1 MRSLLTVVIMLS
13 TLPATVPAEESGS
26 GAPSILTHSPFL
38 PPGFQPPGGAGTT
51 TDAPA
56 SPSQYEFH
64 GVYQL
69 GGTYYFNLFNS
80 RERKGSWISKDNSP
94 TDWPRIVRYDE
105 EEDVLVVEVSGER
118 VSLSLMET
126 SDRPMPV
133 AGARSTQP
141 AAAPPSSAQASPQ
154 QATPRRRVIR
164 PTVRPPSPPA
174 TSNPAERRPT
184 IQLQP
189 QS

>member
-1 MRSLLTVVIMLS
+1 MLS
-13 TLPATVPAEESGS
+13 ALPAIALSEESGS

-56 SPSQYEFH
+56 SPSQFEFH

-80 RERKGSWISKDNSP
+80 REKKGSWISRESST
-94 TDWPRIVRYDE
+94 TDWPHIVRYDE
-105 EEDVLVVEVSGER
+105 EEDVLVVEISGER
-118 VSLSLMET
+118 VSLSLVET
-126 SDRPMPV
+126 SDRPMVV
-133 AGARSTQP
+133 AGANPAQP
-141 AAAPPSSAQASPQ
+141 RTPAVTTQASQQ

-164 PTVRPPSPPA
+164 PTVRPAEP
-174 TSNPAERRPT
+174 NPAERRPT
-184 IQLQP
+184 IQPPP